1 MKTDGSS
8 NTDVRMILMDH
19 GEIIL
24 TQFQKT
30 GMPLVYNFITPA
42 VISVERG
49 AHEHGPLGFM
59 LTSWMPFELLTSTTI
74 EVSGLKIVALMN
86 ASPEIASFY
95 RSWAEIE
102 CDKIHTFAGN
112 FKTQIA
118 AIEKYQLE
126 KYVAAKHHT
135 TKHIPTHKKE
145 VFVDSKHLPDL
156 LIQMF
161 EEDNGW
167 GDPSVTQ

>member
-1 MKTDGSS
+1 MKKDTS
-8 NTDVRMILMDH
+8 NTNVRMMLMDH

-24 TQFQKT
+24 TEFQKT
-30 GMPLVYNFITPA
+30 SQPLVYNFITPA
-42 VISVERG
+42 VVGIERG
-49 AHEHGPLGFM
+49 THEHGPLGFM
-59 LTSWMPFELLTSTTI
+59 LSSWVPFELMTSTSI

-86 ASPEIASFY
+86 ASPEIISFY
-95 RSWAEIE
+95 NSWAKVE

-118 AIEKYQLE
+118 AIEKYHLE
-126 KYVAAKHHT
+126 KYMADKQHT
-135 TKHIPTHKKE
+135 TTHFRKHKKE
-145 VFVDSKHLPDL
+145 VFVDSNRLPDL